1 MFAKLMMSFIPRPDR
16 EEKYPPTLPGYEA
29 KKIIFCDDFCSCS
42 SALRVSRS
50 AKPTAL
56 DGGPKR
62 QTPVA
67 FIGKKGKDFEFS
79 DLPFRV
85 SFVPCSARGR
95 GEEDESVAE
104 IEEVTTWI
112 DQLC

>member
-1 MFAKLMMSFIPRPDR
+1 M
-16 EEKYPPTLPGYEA
+16 
-29 KKIIFCDDFCSCS
+29 IFWLFHNFYFCS
-42 SALRVSRS
+42 SALRLSRS

-62 QTPVA
+62 QAPLA

-104 IEEVTTWI
+104 IDELTTWI
-112 DQLC
+112 DQLS

>member
-1 MFAKLMMSFIPRPDR
+1 M
-16 EEKYPPTLPGYEA
+16 
-29 KKIIFCDDFCSCS
+29 
-42 SALRVSRS
+42 SRS

-62 QTPVA
+62 QAPLA
-67 FIGKKGKDFEFS
+67 FIGKRRKDFEFS
-79 DLPFRV
+79 GLPFRV

-95 GEEDESVAE
+95 GEEDGSVAE
-104 IEEVTTWI
+104 IEEVTSWI